1 MSTVKLIL
9 RQIRYTNKAF
19 WRNPASAFFT
29 FAFPLMFL
37 VIFTTLL
44 GNGHVPGLGVKQS
57 TLYVPAMAA
66 FGVITACY
74 TNLAINISIQRDEG
88 ILKRLRGTPLPAWA
102 FMIARVLHAMLVAL
116 ILVVICTGFGVL
128 VYGAHL
134 PSGTWLLRYAVTF
147 IVGGAAFAAL
157 GLALTGAIPNADA
170 SPAIVNASILPLLFL
185 SDVFIQFGT
194 KAPAWVNFVGKVF
207 PVRHF
212 VEAMKSA
219 YLERPSIPTFAFKW
233 TDLAVVAIW
242 GVGGVIVASRTM
254 SWEPRK

>member
-1 MSTVKLIL
+1 MNTLKLIA

-44 GNGHVPGLGVKQS
+44 GNGHVQGLDVKQS

-88 ILKRLRGTPLPAWA
+88 ILKRLRGTPLPPWA
-102 FMIARVLHAMLVAL
+102 FMVARVLHAMFVAL
-116 ILVVICTGFGVL
+116 VLVVICTAFGVL

-134 PSGTWLLRYAVTF
+134 PSGAWLLRYVITF

-157 GLALTGAIPNADA
+157 GLALTGVIPNADA

-194 KAPAWVNFVGKVF
+194 NVPAWVDFVGKVF

-219 YLERPSIPTFAFKW
+219 YLQKPSIPTFAFHW
-233 TDLAVVAIW
+233 SDLVVVAIW
-242 GVGGVIVASRTM
+242 GVAGVIVAARTM
-254 SWEPRK
+254 SWEPRR

>member
-1 MSTVKLIL
+1 VSDLALTA

-29 FAFPLMFL
+29 FVFPLMFL

-44 GNGHVPGLGVKQS
+44 GNGHVPGLDVKQS

-66 FGVITACY
+66 FGLITACY
-74 TNLAINISIQRDEG
+74 TNLAMNIAIQRDEG
-88 ILKRLRGTPLPAWA
+88 ILKRLRGTPLPPWA

-116 ILVVICTGFGVL
+116 ILVVLCTGFGVI

-134 PSGTWLLRYAVTF
+134 PSGTWLLRYLVTF

-157 GLALTGAIPNADA
+157 GLAVTGVIPNADA
-170 SPAIVNASILPLLFL
+170 APAIVNASILPLLFL

-194 KAPAWVNFVGKVF
+194 KIPAWVNFVGKVF

-212 VEAMKSA
+212 VEAMKAA
-219 YLERPSIPTFAFKW
+219 YLEKPSIPALAFHW
-233 TDLAVVAIW
+233 SDLIVVAVW
-242 GVGGVIVASRTM
+242 GIAGVIIATRTM